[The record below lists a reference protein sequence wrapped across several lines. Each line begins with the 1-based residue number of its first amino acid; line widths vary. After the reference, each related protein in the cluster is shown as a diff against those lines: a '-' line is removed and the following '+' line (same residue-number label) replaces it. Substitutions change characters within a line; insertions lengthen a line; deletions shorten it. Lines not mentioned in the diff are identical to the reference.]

1 MDMSLSKLQELV
13 MDREAWHAAVH
24 GVTKSQTWLID
35 WTDILIPHIG
45 AFIWYVSYFTYDIL
59 KVHSCYDRWQ
69 DVIYFWLS
77 RIPLFVCVCVFISH
91 LLYPLICPRAHFG
104 CFYISAILQWIGCIF
119 LSVLF
124 SSCNTPALTSQHNCT
139 LAAAWNNKRGLSLL
153 LRIIQSHLHIGLWP
167 YLGQESCPF
176 LFILLKTW
184 MKIDPRFCPEGN
196 SRF

>member
-1 MDMSLSKLQELV
+1 
-13 MDREAWHAAVH
+13 MDREAWCAGVN

-119 LSVLF
+119 LSVLLVF
-124 SSCNTPALTSQHNCT
+124 LYSSDKYLEVACLDYMIV
-139 LAAAWNNKRGLSLL
+139 LFL
-153 LRIIQSHLHIGLWP
+153 ILW
-167 YLGQESCPF
+167 EICF
-176 LFILLKTW
+176 LFSLVVAPAFLSIVYKGLPLSTSSPLLT
-184 MKIDPRFCPEGN
+184 I
-196 SRF
+196 SYL